1 MARGRMITNQI
12 CRDKK
17 IHELSDDTSRLA
29 FTWLITF
36 ADVDGRVPGDPAIVR
51 SMVFPRRDDVTVKEM
66 DTYIQE
72 WHDAGLIVRYEAN
85 DDLYIWFPAFEKNQP
100 GMRKDRE
107 PESIIPPPPS
117 EPDYNTPQQPSEPLP
132 DDCRQTAG
140 SVPDEIPVKLR
151 EEKLIKENLGAKT
164 APKEPKTKKEPSAQ
178 DLAYYNLQDL
188 FTGFTGL
195 PKPTPKSQADYRE
208 FNTLWMSPGKS
219 ILSWVEYDQNKA
231 GILVEES
238 VKRMQKDNLT
248 IANFKSIVKV
258 ASDSFS
264 KRNSNNGHQ

>member
-72 WHDAGLIVRYEAN
+72 WHDAGLIMRYEASN
-85 DDLYIWFPAFEKNQP
+85 DLYIWFPAFEKNQP

-117 EPDYNTPQQPSEPLP
+117 EPLP
-132 DDCRQTAG
+132 DECRQTAG
-140 SVPDEIPVKLR
+140 SLPDEIPVKLIK
-151 EEKLIKENLGAKT
+151 EKLIKGNLGAKN
-164 APKEPKTKKEPSAQ
+164 APEAITPGKIE
-178 DLAYYNLQDL
+178 DDAYIKLQEK
-188 FTGFTGL
+188 FISITGL
-195 PKPTPKSQADYRE
+195 PQPKPKNSGEWKE
-208 FNTLWMSPGKS
+208 FNTLWMIPGKS
-219 ILSWVEYDQNKA
+219 ILSWVGYDIQKA
-231 GILVEES
+231 GILVEEA
-238 VKRMQKDNLT
+238 VGKMKKDRLT
-248 IANFKSIVKV
+248 VANFKSIVKV
-258 ASDSFS
+258 ASAAFGD
-264 KRNSNNGHQ
+264 RNNGHN